1 MRVQS
6 TLAAT
11 LALAGAA
18 AIAAPA
24 AAQTYYY
31 EPTVGEVV
39 VTPMGP
45 MYDRDGRVTMSRVV
59 SYADLDLTTYGGQQ
73 ILKQRIR
80 ATARDICRDLG
91 DVPGA
96 TTGSLVPRGEC
107 VTEAVRNARGQMQ
120 FAVNRAYARTYYAS
134 LY

>member
-1 MRVQS
+1 MRVQP
-6 TLAAT
+6 TLAA
-11 LALAGAA
+11 LAFAGAA
-18 AIAAPA
+18 ALAVPA

-39 VTPMGP
+39 VTPLGP
-45 MYDRDGRVTMSRVV
+45 MYDRDGRVSLSRVV

-73 ILKQRIR
+73 ILRQRIR
-80 ATARDICRDLG
+80 ATARDICRQLG
-91 DVPGA
+91 DVPGGV
-96 TTGSLVPRGEC
+96 TGSLLPRGDC
-107 VTEAVRNARGQMQ
+107 VSDAVRNARGQMQ